1 MKNYLFKLS
10 AFSLFYLFCSCSQDT
25 MNTSYYEEYGDNH
38 WSSLTRSFSVEEDKI
53 AAEIQEKIG
62 LYWSPIWEGSSLSQR
77 L

>member
-38 WSSLTRSFSVEEDKI
+38 WSSLTRSFSVEE
-53 AAEIQEKIG
+53 EK
-62 LYWSPIWEGSSLSQR
+62 LQQR
-77 L
+77 FKKNWTLLEPYMGRKFS